1 MMQRHHTEE
10 QWTGHTAVPAQPRQ
24 TDQAPARR
32 YREID
37 FSSLVGPVNA
47 LERVIEEWAP
57 LVGTRLR
64 SVTSPRILPLPPG
77 AEEYGS
83 HVLRVAAVRHE
94 VNLGPALIRRLRAQ
108 LRLLQISDVV
118 AELGYFLAPTAAR
131 DAFGAA
137 ESWSVSWEARH
148 LDMLRRRFEVPL
160 ATDVLGAAFA
170 GHWEFPRRIALID
183 TGDAGAAAQLGF
195 DMESTKVEQPGDHY
209 GHGTAVG
216 SLIRMTAPQAE
227 LHSYRV
233 MRTGENLVES
243 TVLLNAMTSATM
255 TIGEYHVVAI
265 PQRATL
271 STRARGQDDAMQR
284 IVRQNAARGY
294 PTPVIVCAAG
304 NFGPHERMD
313 YPAIVPGVVVAV
325 GLDWSGRPASYNCRA
340 PAGVSV
346 HCVGAIGGIQKDPLG
361 TMAGPNR
368 SARALYGSSYA
379 TALVAGSLA
388 SAPTKS

>member
-1 MMQRHHTEE
+1 MQT
-10 QWTGHTAVPAQPRQ
+10 WPASCATSCEDRSSP
-24 TDQAPARR
+24 DQVKPT
-32 YREID
+32 
-37 FSSLVGPVNA
+37 FQ
-47 LERVIEEWAP
+47 
-57 LVGTRLR
+57 
-64 SVTSPRILPLPPG
+64 
-77 AEEYGS
+77 
-83 HVLRVAAVRHE
+83 
-94 VNLGPALIRRLRAQ
+94 LIRRVCRA
-108 LRLLQISDVV
+108 RNEAGRWPV
-118 AELGYFLAPTAAR
+118 ACRRARGRGGDAAPALSGRAGRGPVDPGREHHFPPVWVLVGNAAI
-131 DAFGAA
+131 GLP
-137 ESWSVSWEARH
+137 V
-148 LDMLRRRFEVPL
+148 
-160 ATDVLGAAFA
+160 VLGAAFA